1 MTEKDLALLLRR
13 YYEGATSPAEEA
25 ALRRYFRRP
34 EADVPPRW
42 RGEQA
47 YFRALDEARP
57 AAVPPQ
63 VSRRIGD
70 LLDRLAK
77 GEAPA
82 AAFPAGKEPNVPR
95 ALQNMLRRIRLRRAL
110 WAGGTAACLLL
121 ALAFGWQRLGQSA
134 QPAEPPVARAVLPS
148 RSPLPAAESPSPA
161 TAGIQS
167 PAPEAQPASPSSPA
181 APACE
186 PRSAAKPAPRPT
198 PEELA
203 QVRRGLQLYA
213 EALQKY
219 RESLAAIDRQVRHTE
234 AELQASVRQAR
245 ALCATAREG
254 HRELLGRSMESGQE
268 THRKLQEI
276 IQQLNP

>member
-1 MTEKDLALLLRR
+1 MTEKDLTLLLRR
-13 YYEGATSPAEEA
+13 YYEGATSPAEED

-34 EADVPPRW
+34 EADVPPQW

-57 AAVPPQ
+57 AAVPPE
-63 VSRRIGD
+63 VGRRIGD
-70 LLDRLAK
+70 LLDQLARD
-77 GEAPA
+77 EAPA
-82 AAFPAGKEPNVPR
+82 AASPAGEASAIPR
-95 ALQNMLRRIRLRRAL
+95 TPRGGQRRIRLRRAL
-110 WAGGTAACLLL
+110 WAGGVAACLV
-121 ALAFGWQRLGQSA
+121 LAFALGRQRFGRSPQ
-134 QPAEPPVARAVLPS
+134 QEKPATAHAVLPS
-148 RSPLPAAESPSPA
+148 RQPSSPA
-161 TAGIQS
+161 KSASPVAAKVQP
-167 PAPEAQPASPSSPA
+167 PAPEAQPASRPSPA
-181 APACE
+181 APAYE
-186 PRSAAKPAPRPT
+186 PHPAAEPDSRPT
-198 PEELA
+198 PEELD

>member
-57 AAVPPQ
+57 AAVPPE
-63 VSRRIGD
+63 VGRRIGD
-70 LLDRLAK
+70 LLDQLAK
-77 GEAPA
+77 DEAPA
-82 AAFPAGKEPNVPR
+82 AASPAGEASAIPR
-95 ALQNMLRRIRLRRAL
+95 TPRGGQRRIRLRRAL
-110 WAGGTAACLLL
+110 WAGGVAACLVL
-121 ALAFGWQRLGQSA
+121 ALAFGWQRFGRSP
-134 QPAEPPVARAVLPS
+134 QPAEPPMARAVLPP
-148 RSPLPAAESPSPA
+148 RKPSPA
-161 TAGIQS
+161 AGNTFPATAKAL
-167 PAPEAQPASPSSPA
+167 PHTPEAQPASPSSPA

-186 PRSAAKPAPRPT
+186 PLPVAKPAPRPT

>member
-95 ALQNMLRRIRLRRAL
+95 ALQNMLHRIRLRRAL
-110 WAGGTAACLLL
+110 WAGGTAACLVL

-219 RESLAAIDRQVRHTE
+219 RESLAAIDRQVHHTE

>member
-13 YYEGATSPAEEA
+13 YYEGAISPAEEA

-57 AAVPPQ
+57 AAVPPE

-77 GEAPA
+77 GEAPEA
-82 AAFPAGKEPNVPR
+82 ASPAGKEPNAPR
-95 ALQNMLRRIRLRRAL
+95 ASQNMQRRIRLRRTI
-110 WAGGTAACLLL
+110 WAGGMAACLLL
-121 ALAFGWQRLGQSA
+121 ALAFGWQRLGRRP
-134 QPAEPPVARAVLPS
+134 QPAKPTVARAVLPP
-148 RSPLPAAESPSPA
+148 RKPAAPAGNTSPA
-161 TAGIQS
+161 TAEAQPS
-167 PAPEAQPASPSSPA
+167 APEAQPASPSSPA
-181 APACE
+181 APSCE
-186 PRSAAKPAPRPT
+186 PRPAAEPAPRPT

>member
-82 AAFPAGKEPNVPR
+82 AAFPAGKEPNAPR
-95 ALQNMLRRIRLRRAL
+95 ASQNMLRRIRLHRAL
-110 WAGGTAACLLL
+110 WKGGMAACLLL
-121 ALAFGWQRLGQSA
+121 ALAFGWQRLGRRP
-134 QPAEPPVARAVLPS
+134 QPAEPPMARAELPS
-148 RSPLPAAESPSPA
+148 SSPSPA
-161 TAGIQS
+161 TAGTR
-167 PAPEAQPASPSSPA
+167 PHAPEAQPASPSSPA
-181 APACE
+181 APACK
-186 PRSAAKPAPRPT
+186 PRPAAKPAPRPT

-213 EALQKY
+213 EALRKY

>member
-110 WAGGTAACLLL
+110 WAGGMAACLLL

>member
-47 YFRALDEARP
+47 YFRALDAARP
-57 AAVPPQ
+57 AAVPPELG
-63 VSRRIGD
+63 RRIGE
-70 LLDRLAK
+70 LLDWLAES
-77 GEAPA
+77 EAPA
-82 AAFPAGKEPNVPR
+82 APSPAGEEPDAPR
-95 ALQNMLRRIRLRRAL
+95 ASQNMLRRIRLRRAL
-110 WAGGTAACLLL
+110 WAGGAAACLVL
-121 ALAFGWQRLGQSA
+121 ALAFGWQRFGQRT
-134 QPAEPPVARAVLPS
+134 QPAEPPVARAVLPY
-148 RSPLPAAESPSPA
+148 RSPLPAAESSSSASP
-161 TAGIQS
+161 GIR
-167 PAPEAQPASPSSPA
+167 PPTRGAQPASPSSPA

-186 PRSAAKPAPRPT
+186 PRPAAEPASRPT

-213 EALQKY
+213 EALRTY

-254 HRELLGRSMESGQE
+254 HRGLLGRCMESGQE